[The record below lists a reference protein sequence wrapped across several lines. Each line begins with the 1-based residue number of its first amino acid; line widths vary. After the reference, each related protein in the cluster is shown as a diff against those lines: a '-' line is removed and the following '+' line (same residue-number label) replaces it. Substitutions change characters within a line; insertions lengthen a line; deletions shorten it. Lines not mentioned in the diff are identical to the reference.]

1 MLNRKFITFNSR
13 TNHSRDRWH
22 SFMTKPQTYLLILIL
37 LIIGCSKKR
46 TSTLNGVWYNLDSTE
61 KERYYEAHITD
72 TGFVVVYQS
81 GLSYLSS
88 YDFKSDTLIQYLR
101 DPFSNRKIIDTL
113 KFEVKRNGN
122 SFIMV
127 NKINEK
133 ANSKWTK
140 IPNVKPFE
148 FYENQSVDTFALG
161 FRERYFKN
169 YVSKYVPENYVNS
182 TMEYFDLDWSLKKE

>member
-1 MLNRKFITFNSR
+1 
-13 TNHSRDRWH
+13 
-22 SFMTKPQTYLLILIL
+22 MTKPQTYLLILIL

-46 TSTLNGVWYNLDSTE
+46 TSELNGVWYNLDSTE

-88 YDFKSDTLIQYLR
+88 YEFKSDTLIQYLR

-113 KFEVKRNGN
+113 KFQVEQKKD
-122 SFIMV
+122 SFKMV
-127 NKINEK
+127 NLINGK

-140 IPNVKPFE
+140 IPNVEPFE
-148 FYENQSVDTFALG
+148 FYKNQSVGTFALG

>member
-1 MLNRKFITFNSR
+1 MKN
-13 TNHSRDRWH
+13 
-22 SFMTKPQTYLLILIL
+22 PQTYLLILIF
-37 LIIGCSKKR
+37 LIFGCSRKEK
-46 TSTLNGVWYNLDSTE
+46 TELNGVWYNLDSTE

-88 YDFKSDTLIQYLR
+88 YEFKSDTLIQYLR

-113 KFEVKRNGN
+113 KFEVKRNEN
-122 SFIMV
+122 SFRMV
-127 NKINEK
+127 NKIIEK
-133 ANSKWTK
+133 SNSEWTK
-140 IPNVKPFE
+140 IPNVEPFE
-148 FYENQSVDTFALG
+148 FYENQSMDTFALE
-161 FRERYFKN
+161 FRERYFIN

>member
-1 MLNRKFITFNSR
+1 M
-13 TNHSRDRWH
+13 HSTLRDATTPYTERWH
-22 SFMTKPQTYLLILIL
+22 SFMTKLQTYLLILIL

-46 TSTLNGVWYNLDSTE
+46 TSKLNGVWYNLDSTE

-169 YVSKYVPENYVNS
+169 YVSKYVPESYVNS